1 MVKFQRTKFRAYV
14 KLGSKQKSKR
24 KYKRATGRHNKT
36 RQKWKS
42 RPRMV
47 EIGYKNKSRERGLIS
62 GKIPILVKNLEDVKK
77 ANTQNIIII
86 GKIGKK
92 KKLEIAKE
100 IQQKKI
106 SVFNLNIN
114 KFLMQ
119 IEKEKIGEKQNE
131 KTK

>member
-1 MVKFQRTKFRAYV
+1 
-14 KLGSKQKSKR
+14 
-24 KYKRATGRHNKT
+24 
-36 RQKWKS
+36 
-42 RPRMV
+42 MV